1 LQHIKSLGK
10 KAGVVVNP
18 ATPVS
23 SIEDVLGEVDLILL
37 MTVNPGFGGQE
48 FIKAVVPKIKKL
60 SAMLKE
66 RGLEVPIEIDG
77 GINPETAK
85 IVKDAGATVLV
96 AGNYIFKNGKGDGK
110 DAERYNGAIESLKK
124 A

>member
-48 FIKAVVPKIKKL
+48 FIKSVVPKIKKL

-66 RGLEVPIEIDG
+66 RGLAVPIQIDG

-85 IVKDAGATVLV
+85 TVKDAGATILV

-110 DAERYNGAIESLKK
+110 DAARYAECIEALKK

>member
-1 LQHIKSLGK
+1 
-10 KAGVVVNP
+10 
-18 ATPVS
+18 
-23 SIEDVLGEVDLILL
+23 EDVLGEVDLILL

-48 FIKAVVPKIKKL
+48 FIKAVVSKIRKL

-66 RGLEVPIEIDG
+66 RSLEVPIEIDG

-85 IVKDAGATVLV
+85 VVKDAGATVLV

-110 DAERYNGAIESLKK
+110 DAERYNLAIDALKK